1 MLHLTSPVFKASRVR
16 FPADADGDWRMLRC
30 GQKCAAESRQRF
42 EGQVAKQRRRRAQ
55 APALAP
61 RFFAG
66 ARGRPSPRSTG
77 RAASASAR
85 NRCGLSLA
93 SPGLPS
99 REKTLRASALRSA
112 AREARAF
119 GLRIRARPVFV
130 RRPGPALPLRGKS
143 SPDPRR
149 IPCFRHVECD
159 GARPARRTR
168 LLCPCYSAPG
178 PTSPRFRGA
187 SA

>member
-30 GQKCAAESRQRF
+30 GQQ
-42 EGQVAKQRRRRAQ
+42 
-55 APALAP
+55 LAP

-85 NRCGLSLA
+85 DRCGLSLA

-119 GLRIRARPVFV
+119 GLRIRARPVSV
-130 RRPGPALPLRGKS
+130 RRPGPALPVRGKS
-143 SPDPRR
+143 SPGPRR

-178 PTSPRFRGA
+178 PTSPRFQGA